1 MKCGKFITFEGP
13 EGAGKSTQV
22 RMLGAFLERSGIA
35 CVITR
40 EPGGT
45 PLAEE
50 LRSIVKGFSGSETV
64 HPETELLLMEAA
76 RAQHAGEVIAPALA
90 QGKWVLCDRFFDSTT
105 AYQGGARGID
115 RTIIDTLNRF
125 AAKSCIPDLTVL
137 MDLAPEAGFARAAVR
152 QETQGEHD
160 RFELEKIDFH
170 HKVRNAFLACA
181 AAEPQRFRVVNADR
195 SIEEIHREI
204 VEIVTKSL
212 Q

>member
-64 HPETELLLMEAA
+64 HPETELLLIEAA